1 MVDKDLVTI
10 GIITYNSSKFVI
22 EALESVKRQ
31 TYEKLELI
39 VSDDCSTDDT
49 VPKVK
54 EWLEKN
60 KERFRYVEL
69 LTVEKNTGVAA
80 NCNRIRKVYHGMWRK
95 DLAGDDIL
103 DERCVELNMKYVFGQ
118 PDARVVLS
126 DSRVFYDNSNEKYI
140 QKPGIPVDGF
150 FNQTALEQYE
160 SLVKYEVYLNPNSL
174 FISTS
179 IIEEYTVEE
188 RFKYMD
194 DRPFFWSLVANGVK
208 LHYLPEITVNYRK
221 HAGALTGGKA
231 SKTLMSLN
239 YFDSWTDFYYLKWKP
254 ELEKRGLEKESKER
268 QIMWYLMAKYIFNN
282 KKNFFTRAIHFLL
295 EGGFKGRRKRAESH
309 FKE

>member
-1 MVDKDLVTI
+1 
-10 GIITYNSSKFVI
+10 
-22 EALESVKRQ
+22 
-31 TYEKLELI
+31 
-39 VSDDCSTDDT
+39 
-49 VPKVK
+49 
-54 EWLEKN
+54 
-60 KERFRYVEL
+60 
-69 LTVEKNTGVAA
+69 
-80 NCNRIRKVYHGMWRK
+80 MWRK